1 MTYAVVVIR
10 TLVGLLFLFI
20 GLNYF
25 LHFMDQPKPPGGT
38 DGSAFADILERTGY
52 MRFVKILEVVG
63 GAMLVSRLFVPLG
76 IVILTPVTVNI
87 ICYEIF
93 LLGTPG
99 IGCLLGALLVF
110 LVFGY
115 YRFFG
120 PLLTPFASPH
130 NPIGLKD

>member
-10 TLVGLLFLFI
+10 TLVGLLFLTTGVNF
-20 GLNYF
+20 F
-25 LHFMDQPKPPGGT
+25 LKFMDTPQPPGGT
-38 DGSAFADILERTGY
+38 DGSEFMAILTRTDY
-52 MRFVKILEVVG
+52 LRFVKLLEVIG

-76 IVILTPVTVNI
+76 ITILTPITLNI

-99 IGCLLGALLVF
+99 IGCLLGVLLVF
-110 LVFGY
+110 LISGY